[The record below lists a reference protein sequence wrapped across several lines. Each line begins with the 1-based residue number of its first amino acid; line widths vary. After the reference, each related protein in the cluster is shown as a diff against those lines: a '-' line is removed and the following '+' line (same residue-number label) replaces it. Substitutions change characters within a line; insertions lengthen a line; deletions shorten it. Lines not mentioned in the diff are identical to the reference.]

1 VPDARLVTEPAII
14 RSNTLPVIDW
24 RWKTFPEFSLT
35 ELYEV
40 LAIRSHVFVVEQ
52 HCIYADMDGLDVG
65 AWHLCG
71 YATREGGNE
80 LAAYLR
86 VLLPK
91 SPNNR
96 SDDQADEHDI
106 RIGRVLTS
114 AAYRNTGLGK
124 RLLERALQLIG
135 AQWPGEPLRLHAQAH
150 LQAFYG
156 GFGFVPCSVVHHED
170 GIAHIWMRRD

>member
-1 VPDARLVTEPAII
+1 M
-14 RSNTLPVIDW
+14 IDW

-40 LAIRSHVFVVEQ
+40 LAIRSDVFVVEQ
-52 HCIYADMDGLDVG
+52 HCIYTDMDGLDAR

-71 YATREGGNE
+71 YASREGVSE

-91 SPNNR
+91 SPDNR
-96 SDDQADEHDI
+96 SDDKSDNQAADHDI

-114 AAYRNTGLGK
+114 AGYRNTGLGK

-135 AQWPGEPLRLHAQAH
+135 KQWPGEPLRLHAQAH
-150 LQAFYG
+150 LQTFYG
-156 GFGFVPCSVVHHED
+156 GFGFVPCSAVHDED
-170 GIAHIWMRRD
+170 GIAHIWMRRI